1 MPPGKAGQKSG
12 SGHTTT
18 VMELHGVG
26 HQDILIN
33 AHWLMPLREM
43 LHRIDGDLCLVAGD
57 EKPCAYLGADDVA
70 PLCGKAGESW
80 FGWMGCGL
88 SSVASVLTGE
98 AEQQAWTEAELLSGR
113 NPNARPLEPPPLAL
127 PEAAEAAKRMLPS
140 MDEAKRMLPNMDDAK
155 RMLPKMDEAFKVI
168 PDPTNMM
175 NDVGRWA
182 QEGAKTVEE
191 GLLTGQEV
199 ARRFMTG
206 LWRRG
211 DAFGDKAASA
221 GGEAAAERSEPAGRA
236 AGPGGAVQ
244 SAPGEG
250 AELLAMAELPEP
262 AGHEPSRPVG
272 AANVPARGP

>member
-1 MPPGKAGQKSG
+1 M
-12 SGHTTT
+12 
-18 VMELHGVG
+18 G

-113 NPNARPLEPPPLAL
+113 DPNARPLEPPPLAL

-140 MDEAKRMLPNMDDAK
+140 MDEAKRMLPNMDG
-155 RMLPKMDEAFKVI
+155 MLPKMDDAFKVI

-206 LWRRG
+206 LWRLQTSGPLHARRQTSTC
-211 DAFGDKAASA
+211 DAPTP
-221 GGEAAAERSEPAGRA
+221 RC
-236 AGPGGAVQ
+236 V
-244 SAPGEG
+244 
-250 AELLAMAELPEP
+250 
-262 AGHEPSRPVG
+262 PSRPRSPMSVSGIESMG
-272 AANVPARGP
+272 ATVHYAIG